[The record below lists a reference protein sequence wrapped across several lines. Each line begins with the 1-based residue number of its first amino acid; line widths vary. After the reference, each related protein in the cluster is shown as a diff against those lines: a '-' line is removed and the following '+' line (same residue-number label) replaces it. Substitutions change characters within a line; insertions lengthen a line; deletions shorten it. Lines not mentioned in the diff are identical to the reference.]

1 MPDDGND
8 RRRRGDDYRQARIG
22 AAAALTGALVV
33 LLFLDA
39 LIPGYDVS
47 PVTLAAILGTILALV
62 GVQVKKGL

>member
-1 MPDDGND
+1 MPEPGND

-39 LIPGYDVS
+39 IIPGYDVS
-47 PVTLAAILGTILALV
+47 PVTLAAMLGTVVALL
-62 GVQVKKGL
+62 GIEVKKTL